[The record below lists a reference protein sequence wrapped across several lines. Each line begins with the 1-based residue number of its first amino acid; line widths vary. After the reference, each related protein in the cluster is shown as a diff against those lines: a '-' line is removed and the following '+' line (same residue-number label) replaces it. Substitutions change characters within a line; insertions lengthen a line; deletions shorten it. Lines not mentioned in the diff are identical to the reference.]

1 MDFGRLGVS
10 MRLLSLSGKKGSK
23 KRPRF
28 CSILGVVFGVIFGV
42 VLGSEM
48 TPFCVAILG
57 SL

>member
-1 MDFGRLGVS
+1 